1 VSAPDPTLVDDLVVA
16 NHILYAE
23 GVVDGFG
30 HISAR
35 HPGRPDRFLLARSM
49 APALVTAADIMEF
62 DLDGNAAGGD
72 ARRPYLERFI
82 HGAIYKARA
91 DIHAVVHSHSPS
103 VIPFGVTGS
112 SLRPLYHMSGFL
124 GGGAPIFEIRS
135 ASGMTDM
142 LIRDNA
148 LADAL
153 ARTLGSGAVALM
165 RGHGSVAVGVSI
177 KQVVYRAIYTEMNA
191 RLQMEAARLGA
202 IEFLAPEEAR
212 LAAAMNDTVLERP
225 WELWKR
231 KVEAHK

>member
-1 VSAPDPTLVDDLVVA
+1 MSAPDPTLVDDLVVA

-82 HGAIYKARA
+82 HGAIYKARV
-91 DIHAVVHSHSPS
+91 DVHAVVHSHSPS
-103 VIPFGVTGS
+103 VIPFGVTGG

-124 GGGAPIFEIRS
+124 GGGTPIFEIRD
-135 ASGMTDM
+135 AGGMTDM

-148 LADAL
+148 LGDAL
-153 ARTLGSGAVALM
+153 GRTLGPSAVALM

-212 LAAAMNDTVLERP
+212 LAAVMNDTVLERP

-231 KVEAHK
+231 KVKAHK